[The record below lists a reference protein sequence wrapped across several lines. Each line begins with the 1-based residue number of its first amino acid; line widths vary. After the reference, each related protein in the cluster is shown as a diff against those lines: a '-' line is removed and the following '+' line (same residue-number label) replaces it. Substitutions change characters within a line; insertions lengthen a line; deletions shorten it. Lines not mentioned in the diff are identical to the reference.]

1 MLKVGITGGIGSGKS
16 TIAQLF
22 TMWGYPVYSADVRSK
37 WLINNDQQVK
47 EDLINTFGKEIY
59 KEELDRK
66 ALAAIV
72 FSDKEALLQLNNIT
86 HPAVER
92 DFNEWCPKQ
101 ESSIVFKEAAILF
114 ESNTHKSVDK
124 VICVTAPEITRVQRV
139 MKRDNASAK
148 EVMSRIANQWPEDE
162 KIKLSDFVIHA
173 DEKRLVIT
181 QALDIIVQLKSCL
194 V

>member
-72 FSDKEALLQLNNIT
+72 FSDKEALSQLNNIT
-86 HPAVER
+86 HPAVEQ
-92 DFNEWCPKQ
+92 DFNEWCTKQ

-162 KIKLSDFVIHA
+162 KIKLSDFVIYA

-181 QALDIIVQLKSCL
+181 QALDIIEQLKSCL